1 MLTSQNLKDKI
12 IIYSFSIYIFFWSY
26 NILELKFLR
35 YFIIIP
41 IIISLVEYK
50 NLIKIDL
57 KKFSL
62 IPIFLLIHY
71 FLVNLNNNEQI
82 LFRDLIGILFLTLI
96 ILTFLIH
103 RELIKNNFTNILKI
117 YFYFLIFFSVLYE
130 KKIYV
135 GSCVSFFFDYIPLLN
150 NLSLS
155 SAFFSENSHLAMMN
169 VGAILSAFYLC
180 FNKKNNQLLFLAIF
194 ALLINLLN
202 LSTTFLMGYI
212 MCSIIFLFLTKNNI
226 FKVFLLISSIILLSM
241 QLFNEDCNKK
251 FVGINID
258 EIKDEKLQ
266 RGNGGL
272 TSKIYERSI
281 IISLKTLKNKPLGW
295 GYDGTIK
302 ATKNYE
308 NSRKQK
314 NLHMDLLIWKFNYRD
329 ALGNLFKIII
339 EFGFISFV
347 LLPLIIKF
355 FKRQNINEF
364 EIFILSI
371 FFVQLFR
378 GAGYINGGFI
388 IALTEIF
395 LARYFLIS
403 NDFKKN

>member
-1 MLTSQNLKDKI
+1 M
-12 IIYSFSIYIFFWSY
+12 
-26 NILELKFLR
+26 
-35 YFIIIP
+35 
-41 IIISLVEYK
+41 
-50 NLIKIDL
+50 
-57 KKFSL
+57 
-62 IPIFLLIHY
+62 
-71 FLVNLNNNEQI
+71 
-82 LFRDLIGILFLTLI
+82 
-96 ILTFLIH
+96 LTFLTY
-103 RELIKNNFTNILKI
+103 REKIKKNFTNILKF

-169 VGAILSAFYLC
+169 VGAILSSFYLC
-180 FNKKNNQLLFLAIF
+180 FDKKNNQLLFLTTF

-226 FKVFLLISSIILLSM
+226 FKLFLLISSIILLSM

-339 EFGFISFV
+339 EFGLVSLA

-355 FKRQNINEF
+355 FKRRNINEF

-395 LARYFLIS
+395 LARYFLARH
-403 NDFKKN
+403 DFKKN

>member
-62 IPIFLLIHY
+62 IPILLLTHY
-71 FLVNLNNNEQI
+71 FLVNLNSNEQI
-82 LFRDLIGILFLTLI
+82 LFRDLIAIIFLTLI

-103 RELIKNNFTNILKI
+103 REKIKKNFTNILKF
-117 YFYFLIFFSVLYE
+117 YFYFLIIFSILYE
-130 KKIYV
+130 KKMYV
-135 GSCVSFFFDYIPLLN
+135 GSCASFFFDYIPLLN

-180 FNKKNNQLLFLAIF
+180 FDKKNNQLLFLTIF

-212 MCSIIFLFLTKNNI
+212 MCSIIFLFLTKI
-226 FKVFLLISSIILLSM
+226 T
-241 QLFNEDCNKK
+241 NK
-251 FVGINID
+251 
-258 EIKDEKLQ
+258 
-266 RGNGGL
+266 
-272 TSKIYERSI
+272 S
-281 IISLKTLKNKPLGW
+281 
-295 GYDGTIK
+295 
-302 ATKNYE
+302 
-308 NSRKQK
+308 
-314 NLHMDLLIWKFNYRD
+314 
-329 ALGNLFKIII
+329 
-339 EFGFISFV
+339 
-347 LLPLIIKF
+347 
-355 FKRQNINEF
+355 
-364 EIFILSI
+364 
-371 FFVQLFR
+371 
-378 GAGYINGGFI
+378 
-388 IALTEIF
+388 
-395 LARYFLIS
+395 
-403 NDFKKN
+403 